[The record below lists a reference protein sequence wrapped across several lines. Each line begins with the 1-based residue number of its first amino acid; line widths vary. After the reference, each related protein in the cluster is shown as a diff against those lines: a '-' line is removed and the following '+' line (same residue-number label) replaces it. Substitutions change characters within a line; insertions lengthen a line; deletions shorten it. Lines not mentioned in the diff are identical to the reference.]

1 MANPYGLGTARCVAA
16 YGVLVSSIL
25 RDKKGGPLLLVGA
38 ALALGGGILGLVHGA
53 WIWTVLVAVGLV
65 IEFSGPYVHD
75 RAHRRHGEEPHAM
88 WGKGDRNKPGWL
100 RR

>member
-1 MANPYGLGTARCVAA
+1 MFLLGFTLGLG
-16 YGVLVSSIL
+16 GLIF
-25 RDKKGGPLLLVGA
+25 
-38 ALALGGGILGLVHGA
+38 GLVRDSAVGFA
-53 WIWTVLVAVGLV
+53 LCAVGLV
-65 IEFSGPYVHD
+65 LEFTGPAIHD

>member
-1 MANPYGLGTARCVAA
+1 
-16 YGVLVSSIL
+16 VLVSSIL
-25 RDKKGGPLLLVGA
+25 RDRKGAPMLLVGA
-38 ALALGGGILGLVHGA
+38 ALVFGGLILGVVRGEA
-53 WIWTVLVAVGLV
+53 VWAVLVAVGFV

-88 WGKGDRNKPGWL
+88 WGEGDRNKPGWL